1 VGVKAWFNKQMEP
14 TESSMIYDKVL
25 QGHQERQGERTRGV
39 AKVNHVDKAV
49 YEYLEVLAN
58 NRRTVYIK
66 GKNNENQTN
75 EVRQGGKLTSKAP
88 DRIPEVYR
96 KMTVGDNGG
105 RQH

>member
-1 VGVKAWFNKQMEP
+1 
-14 TESSMIYDKVL
+14 
-25 QGHQERQGERTRGV
+25 
-39 AKVNHVDKAV
+39 V

-66 GKNNENQTN
+66 GKNNENQAN

-88 DRIPEVYR
+88 DGIPEVYQ